1 VLVVAAAPLAG
12 ATMHAPR
19 PSSAAVAAGG
29 GNPDRH
35 LPRTD
40 LEAEERDDGH
50 TSQAPYLI
58 WSGIVAAVVV
68 GVGGL
73 IFKRRFDKDRQA
85 T

>member
-1 VLVVAAAPLAG
+1 MLLVVGAPLAG

-19 PSSAAVAAGG
+19 PSSATGATPG

-58 WSGIVAAVVV
+58 WSGIVAVVVV
-68 GVGGL
+68 GGGGL
-73 IFKRRFDKDRQA
+73 LFKRRFDRDNQA
-85 T
+85 G